1 MGLGPARSE
10 RLLSALEQLN
20 VATPP
25 EARTP
30 DWIADAIMV
39 VLKREKNLIERFGVR
54 ELVLSIL
61 KGESDIETREC
72 GSKQYGW
79 GEHCGSAGKG
89 KVRVTC
95 ESSGG
100 SFYEEV
106 RDCESCRG
114 SGEVQRLKFRHRAY
128 D

>member
-1 MGLGPARSE
+1 MT
-10 RLLSALEQLN
+10 
-20 VATPP
+20 VATPS

-30 DWIADAIMV
+30 DWVADAVMV
-39 VLKREKNLIERFGVR
+39 ILTREKDLVERFGVR
-54 ELVLSIL
+54 ELILSLI

-72 GSKQYGW
+72 KDKQYGW

-89 KVRVTC
+89 KVRVIC

-100 SFYEEV
+100 SFCTEV
-106 RDCESCRG
+106 RDCSVCRG
-114 SGEVQRLKFRHRAY
+114 AGELSRLKFRHLAY